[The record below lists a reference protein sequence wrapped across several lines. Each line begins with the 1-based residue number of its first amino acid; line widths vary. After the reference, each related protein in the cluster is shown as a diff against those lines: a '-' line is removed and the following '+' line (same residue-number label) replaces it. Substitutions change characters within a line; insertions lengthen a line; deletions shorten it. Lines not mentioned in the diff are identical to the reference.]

1 MCVVFKCCIRQTHI
15 CNGRTA
21 YKVVETVSGLKIL
34 LVRRAREV
42 FMMINKRL
50 IALIEESKKYI
61 GLTVL
66 YQWIALLANIVFM
79 YSLARMIQALFMDSF
94 VFEEQLV
101 FIALCLIA
109 IVIRYFCKLA
119 QHKTSFYAA
128 RRVKKTLRQKIYQ
141 KLLEF
146 GPSYKNSYAT
156 SEIVQLAVEGVD
168 QLETYFAQY
177 LPQFFYAVLAPLT
190 LFLVLLL
197 ISPVV
202 GIVLLIFV
210 PLIPMTIVLI
220 QKFAKKLLSKYW
232 GQYTQLGDTFL
243 ENLQGLTTA
252 KIYKADDF
260 KHKQMNE
267 EAEHFRR
274 ITMKV
279 LTMQLNSITVMDVVA
294 FGGSALGTILAIQ
307 QVNDQLLSMWEGVFV
322 ILISAE
328 FFLPMRLLGSYFHI
342 AMNGMAASDKIF
354 DLLDMPVREQGTKTV
369 PASSDVSLRNVS
381 FSYDGEKPVLV
392 NVSFGMRANS
402 LNALVGESG
411 CGKSTIAALLT
422 GKLRSYTGD
431 VLFGNTSLSDI
442 SDQNLL
448 QNVTYIGHQAH
459 LFMGSVRSNLAMG
472 NPEAT
477 EEQLWHALE
486 QVNLAEFVKS
496 LGGLNAPVAEKG
508 SNLSGG
514 QRQRL
519 ALARALLHDSQVYI
533 FDEATSNID
542 VESED
547 VIMQQVHQLA
557 QTKMVLVIS
566 HRLVNVKNADQIVV
580 MQRGRVVGS
589 GTHQELLA
597 TNDEY
602 KRMTQA
608 QTELEN
614 YVKGVEA

>member
-1 MCVVFKCCIRQTHI
+1 
-15 CNGRTA
+15 
-21 YKVVETVSGLKIL
+21 
-34 LVRRAREV
+34 
-42 FMMINKRL
+42 MMINKRL

-66 YQWIALLANIVFM
+66 YQWIALIANIVFM
-79 YSLARMIQALFMDSF
+79 YSLARMIEALFMDYF
-94 VFEEQLV
+94 VFEEKLV
-101 FIALCLIA
+101 FIVLCLIA
-109 IVIRYFCKLA
+109 IVIRCFCKLA

-128 RRVKKTLRQKIYQ
+128 KRVKKTLREKIYQ

-190 LFLVLLL
+190 LFLVLLF

-202 GIVLLIFV
+202 GIVLLVFV
-210 PLIPMTIVLI
+210 PLIPMTIVFI
-220 QKFAKKLLSKYW
+220 QRFAKKLLSKYW

-307 QVNDQLLSMWEGVFV
+307 QVNDQLLFMWEGVFV

-354 DLLDMPVREQGTKTV
+354 DLLDMPVQEQGAKTF

-422 GKLRSYTGD
+422 GKLRSYSGD
-431 VLFGNTSLSDI
+431 VLFGNTSLADI

-459 LFMGSVRSNLAMG
+459 LFMGSVRSNLVMG

-477 EEQLWHALE
+477 EDQLWHALE
-486 QVNLAEFVKS
+486 QVNLAEFIRS
-496 LGGLNAPVAEKG
+496 LGGLDAPVAEKG

-519 ALARALLHDSQVYI
+519 ALARALLHNSQMYI

-557 QTKMVLVIS
+557 QSKMVLVIS
-566 HRLVNVKNADQIVV
+566 HRLVNVKNANQIVV
-580 MQRGRVVGS
+580 MQHGRVVGS

>member
-1 MCVVFKCCIRQTHI
+1 
-15 CNGRTA
+15 
-21 YKVVETVSGLKIL
+21 
-34 LVRRAREV
+34 
-42 FMMINKRL
+42 MINKRL

-79 YSLARMIQALFMDSF
+79 YSLARMIEALFMDYF

-109 IVIRYFCKLA
+109 VVTRIFCKLA

-128 RRVKKTLRQKIYQ
+128 KRVKKTLREKIYQ

-202 GIVLLIFV
+202 GIVLLVFV

-252 KIYKADDF
+252 KIYKADGF

-307 QVNDQLLSMWEGVFV
+307 QVNDQLLVMWEGVFV

-354 DLLDMPVREQGTKTV
+354 DLLDMPVRKQGTKTV
-369 PASSDVSLRNVS
+369 PESSDLTLRNVS

-392 NVSFGMRANS
+392 NVSFGIRANS

-422 GKLRSYTGD
+422 GKLRSYSGD

-496 LGGLNAPVAEKG
+496 LGGLDAPVAEKG

-519 ALARALLHDSQVYI
+519 ALARALLHNSQMYI

-580 MQRGRVVGS
+580 MQHGRVVGS

-602 KRMTQA
+602 KRMTRA

>member
-1 MCVVFKCCIRQTHI
+1 
-15 CNGRTA
+15 
-21 YKVVETVSGLKIL
+21 
-34 LVRRAREV
+34 
-42 FMMINKRL
+42 MMINKRL

-79 YSLARMIQALFMDSF
+79 YSLARMIQALFLDYF
-94 VFEEQLV
+94 VLEEQLV

-109 IVIRYFCKLA
+109 IVIRYFCKFA

-128 RRVKKTLRQKIYQ
+128 RRVKKTLREKIYQ

-197 ISPVV
+197 ISPLV
-202 GIVLLIFV
+202 GIVLLVFV

-307 QVNDQLLSMWEGVFV
+307 QVNDQLLFMWEGVFV

-354 DLLDMPVREQGTKTV
+354 DLLDMPVTEQGTKTV
-369 PASSDVSLRNVS
+369 PASSDVALRNVS

-431 VLFGNTSLSDI
+431 VLFGNTSLADI

-448 QNVTYIGHQAH
+448 RNVTYIGHQAH

-496 LGGLNAPVAEKG
+496 LGGLDAPVAEKG

-519 ALARALLHDSQVYI
+519 ALARALLHNSQMYI

-580 MQRGRVVGS
+580 MQYGRVCGS

-597 TNDEY
+597 TNEEY

>member
-1 MCVVFKCCIRQTHI
+1 
-15 CNGRTA
+15 
-21 YKVVETVSGLKIL
+21 
-34 LVRRAREV
+34 
-42 FMMINKRL
+42 MMINKRL

-66 YQWIALLANIVFM
+66 YQWVALLANIVFM
-79 YSLARMIQALFMDSF
+79 YSLARMIQVLFMDYF

-109 IVIRYFCKLA
+109 IVIRYFCKFA

-128 RRVKKTLRQKIYQ
+128 RRVKKTLREKIYQ

-197 ISPVV
+197 ISPLV
-202 GIVLLIFV
+202 GIVLLVFV

-307 QVNDQLLSMWEGVFV
+307 QVNDQLLFMWEGVFV

-369 PASSDVSLRNVS
+369 PASSDVALRNVS

-422 GKLRSYTGD
+422 GKLRSYSGD

-472 NPEAT
+472 NQEAT

-496 LGGLNAPVAEKG
+496 LGGLDAPVAEKG

-519 ALARALLHDSQVYI
+519 ALARALLHNSQMYI

-580 MQRGRVVGS
+580 MQHGRVVGS

-602 KRMTQA
+602 KRMTRA

>member
-1 MCVVFKCCIRQTHI
+1 
-15 CNGRTA
+15 
-21 YKVVETVSGLKIL
+21 
-34 LVRRAREV
+34 
-42 FMMINKRL
+42 MINKRL

-79 YSLARMIQALFMDSF
+79 YSLARMIEALFMDYF

-109 IVIRYFCKLA
+109 VVTRIFCKLA

-128 RRVKKTLRQKIYQ
+128 KRVKKTLREKIYQ

-177 LPQFFYAVLAPLT
+177 LPQFFYAALAPLT
-190 LFLVLLL
+190 LFLTLLF

-202 GIVLLIFV
+202 GIILLVFV

-307 QVNDQLLSMWEGVFV
+307 QVNDQLLFMWEGVFV

-369 PASSDVSLRNVS
+369 PESNDLTLHNAS

-392 NVSFGMRANS
+392 NVSFGIRANS

-422 GKLRSYTGD
+422 GKLRSYSGD

-496 LGGLNAPVAEKG
+496 LGGLDAPVAEKG

-519 ALARALLHDSQVYI
+519 ALARALLHNSQMYI

-580 MQRGRVVGS
+580 MQHGRVVGS

-602 KRMTQA
+602 KRMTRA

>member
-1 MCVVFKCCIRQTHI
+1 
-15 CNGRTA
+15 
-21 YKVVETVSGLKIL
+21 
-34 LVRRAREV
+34 
-42 FMMINKRL
+42 MMINKRL

-66 YQWIALLANIVFM
+66 YQWVALLANIVFM
-79 YSLARMIQALFMDSF
+79 YSLARMIQALFMDYF

-101 FIALCLIA
+101 FIVLCLIA

-128 RRVKKTLRQKIYQ
+128 RRVKKTLREKIYQ

-202 GIVLLIFV
+202 GVVLLVFV

-307 QVNDQLLSMWEGVFV
+307 QINDQLLFMWEGVFV

-369 PASSDVSLRNVS
+369 PASSDVVLRNVS
-381 FSYDGEKPVLV
+381 FSYDGE
-392 NVSFGMRANS
+392 NS

-486 QVNLAEFVKS
+486 QVNLAKFVKS
-496 LGGLNAPVAEKG
+496 LGGLDAPVTEKG

-519 ALARALLHDSQVYI
+519 ALARALLHNSQMYI

-580 MQRGRVVGS
+580 MQHGRVVGS

>member
-1 MCVVFKCCIRQTHI
+1 
-15 CNGRTA
+15 
-21 YKVVETVSGLKIL
+21 
-34 LVRRAREV
+34 
-42 FMMINKRL
+42 MMINKRL

-79 YSLARMIQALFMDSF
+79 YSLARMIQALFLDYF
-94 VFEEQLV
+94 VLEEQLV

-109 IVIRYFCKLA
+109 IVIRYFCKFA

-128 RRVKKTLRQKIYQ
+128 RRVKKTLREKIYQ

-197 ISPVV
+197 ISPLV
-202 GIVLLIFV
+202 GIVLLVFV

-307 QVNDQLLSMWEGVFV
+307 QVNDQLLFMWEGVFV

-369 PASSDVSLRNVS
+369 PASSDVALRNVS

-431 VLFGNTSLSDI
+431 VLFGNTSLADI

-477 EEQLWHALE
+477 EDQLWHALE

-496 LGGLNAPVAEKG
+496 LGGLDAPVAEKG

-519 ALARALLHDSQVYI
+519 ALARALLHNSQMYI

>member
-1 MCVVFKCCIRQTHI
+1 
-15 CNGRTA
+15 
-21 YKVVETVSGLKIL
+21 
-34 LVRRAREV
+34 
-42 FMMINKRL
+42 MINKRL

-79 YSLARMIQALFMDSF
+79 YSLARMIQALFMDYF

-109 IVIRYFCKLA
+109 IVIRYFCNLA

-128 RRVKKTLRQKIYQ
+128 KRVKKTLREKIYQ

-197 ISPVV
+197 ISPEV
-202 GIVLLIFV
+202 GIVLLVFV

-252 KIYKADDF
+252 KIYKADGF

-307 QVNDQLLSMWEGVFV
+307 QVNDHLLVMWEGVFV

-369 PASSDVSLRNVS
+369 PASSDVALRNVS

-422 GKLRSYTGD
+422 GKLRSYSGD

-477 EEQLWHALE
+477 EEQLWHALK

-496 LGGLNAPVAEKG
+496 LGGLDAPVAEKG

-519 ALARALLHDSQVYI
+519 ALARALLHNSQMYI

-557 QTKMVLVIS
+557 QTKMMLVIS

-580 MQRGRVVGS
+580 MQHGRVVGS

-602 KRMTQA
+602 KRMTQV

>member
-1 MCVVFKCCIRQTHI
+1 MDYF
-15 CNGRTA
+15 
-21 YKVVETVSGLKIL
+21 
-34 LVRRAREV
+34 
-42 FMMINKRL
+42 
-50 IALIEESKKYI
+50 
-61 GLTVL
+61 VL
-66 YQWIALLANIVFM
+66 
-79 YSLARMIQALFMDSF
+79 
-94 VFEEQLV
+94 EEQLV
-101 FIALCLIA
+101 FIALCLIS

-128 RRVKKTLRQKIYQ
+128 KRVKKTLREKIYQ

-202 GIVLLIFV
+202 GIVLLVFV

-252 KIYKADDF
+252 KIYKADGF

-307 QVNDQLLSMWEGVFV
+307 QVSDQLLVMWEGVFV

-369 PASSDVSLRNVS
+369 PASSDVALRNVS

-392 NVSFGMRANS
+392 NVSFGMHANS

-422 GKLRSYTGD
+422 GKLRSYSGD

-496 LGGLNAPVAEKG
+496 LGGLDAPVAEKG

-519 ALARALLHDSQVYI
+519 ALARALLHNSQMYI

-557 QTKMVLVIS
+557 QSKMVLVIS

-580 MQRGRVVGS
+580 MQHGRVVGS

-602 KRMTQA
+602 KRMTRA

>member
-1 MCVVFKCCIRQTHI
+1 
-15 CNGRTA
+15 
-21 YKVVETVSGLKIL
+21 
-34 LVRRAREV
+34 
-42 FMMINKRL
+42 MINKRL
-50 IALIEESKKYI
+50 ISLIEESKKYI

-79 YSLARMIQALFMDSF
+79 YSLTRMIEALFMDYF
-94 VFEEQLV
+94 VLEEQLV

-128 RRVKKTLRQKIYQ
+128 KRVKKILREKIYQ

-177 LPQFFYAVLAPLT
+177 LPQFFYAALAPLT
-190 LFLVLLL
+190 LFLTLLL

-202 GIVLLIFV
+202 GIVLLVFV

-307 QVNDQLLSMWEGVFV
+307 QVNDQILFMWEGVFV

-369 PASSDVSLRNVS
+369 PASSDVALRNVS

-392 NVSFGMRANS
+392 NVSFRMRANS

-431 VLFGNTSLSDI
+431 VLFGNTSLADI

-496 LGGLNAPVAEKG
+496 LGGLDAPVAEKG

-519 ALARALLHDSQVYI
+519 ALARALLHGSQVYI

>member
-1 MCVVFKCCIRQTHI
+1 
-15 CNGRTA
+15 
-21 YKVVETVSGLKIL
+21 
-34 LVRRAREV
+34 
-42 FMMINKRL
+42 MMINKRL

-79 YSLARMIQALFMDSF
+79 YSLARMIQALFLDYF
-94 VFEEQLV
+94 VLEEQLV

-109 IVIRYFCKLA
+109 IVIRYFCKFA

-128 RRVKKTLRQKIYQ
+128 RRVKKTLREKIYQ

-197 ISPVV
+197 ISPLV
-202 GIVLLIFV
+202 GIVLLVFV

-307 QVNDQLLSMWEGVFV
+307 QVNDQLLFMWEGVFV

-369 PASSDVSLRNVS
+369 PASSDVALRNVS

-431 VLFGNTSLSDI
+431 VLFGNTSLADI

-496 LGGLNAPVAEKG
+496 LGGLDAPVAEKG

-519 ALARALLHDSQVYI
+519 ALARALLHNSQMYI

>member
-1 MCVVFKCCIRQTHI
+1 MDYF
-15 CNGRTA
+15 
-21 YKVVETVSGLKIL
+21 
-34 LVRRAREV
+34 
-42 FMMINKRL
+42 
-50 IALIEESKKYI
+50 
-61 GLTVL
+61 VL
-66 YQWIALLANIVFM
+66 
-79 YSLARMIQALFMDSF
+79 
-94 VFEEQLV
+94 EEQLV

-128 RRVKKTLRQKIYQ
+128 KRVKKTLREKIYQ

-177 LPQFFYAVLAPLT
+177 LPQFFYAALAPLT
-190 LFLVLLL
+190 LFLTLLF

-202 GIVLLIFV
+202 GIVLLVFV

-252 KIYKADDF
+252 KIYKADGF

-307 QVNDQLLSMWEGVFV
+307 QVNDQFLFMWEGVFV

-369 PASSDVSLRNVS
+369 PASSDVALRNVS

-422 GKLRSYTGD
+422 GKLRSYSGD

-496 LGGLNAPVAEKG
+496 LGGLDEPVAEKG

-519 ALARALLHDSQVYI
+519 ALARALLHNSQMYI

-580 MQRGRVVGS
+580 MQHGRVVGS

-602 KRMTQA
+602 KRMTRA

>member
-1 MCVVFKCCIRQTHI
+1 
-15 CNGRTA
+15 
-21 YKVVETVSGLKIL
+21 
-34 LVRRAREV
+34 
-42 FMMINKRL
+42 MINKRL

-79 YSLARMIQALFMDSF
+79 YSLARMIEALFMDYF

-109 IVIRYFCKLA
+109 VVTRIFCKLA

-128 RRVKKTLRQKIYQ
+128 KRVKKTLREKIYQ

-177 LPQFFYAVLAPLT
+177 LPQFFYAALAPLT
-190 LFLVLLL
+190 LFLTLLF

-202 GIVLLIFV
+202 GIVLLVFV

-294 FGGSALGTILAIQ
+294 FGGSALGMILAIQ
-307 QVNDQLLSMWEGVFV
+307 QVNDQLIFMWQGVFI

-354 DLLDMPVREQGTKTV
+354 DLLDTPVREQGTKTV
-369 PASSDVSLRNVS
+369 PESSDLTLRNVS

-422 GKLRSYTGD
+422 GKLRSYSGD

-496 LGGLNAPVAEKG
+496 LGGLDASVAEKG

-519 ALARALLHDSQVYI
+519 ALARALLHNSQMYI

-580 MQRGRVVGS
+580 MQHGRVVGS

-602 KRMTQA
+602 KRMTRA
-608 QTELEN
+608 QNELEN

>member
-1 MCVVFKCCIRQTHI
+1 
-15 CNGRTA
+15 
-21 YKVVETVSGLKIL
+21 
-34 LVRRAREV
+34 
-42 FMMINKRL
+42 MMINKRL

-79 YSLARMIQALFMDSF
+79 YSLARMIEALFIDYF

-109 IVIRYFCKLA
+109 VVTRIFCKLA

-128 RRVKKTLRQKIYQ
+128 KRVKKTLREKIYQ

-177 LPQFFYAVLAPLT
+177 LPQFFYAALAPLT
-190 LFLVLLL
+190 LFLTLLF

-202 GIVLLIFV
+202 GIVLLVFV

-252 KIYKADDF
+252 KIYKADGF

-307 QVNDQLLSMWEGVFV
+307 QVNDHLLVMWEGVFV

-369 PASSDVSLRNVS
+369 PESSDLTLRNVS

-422 GKLRSYTGD
+422 GKLRSYSGD

-486 QVNLAEFVKS
+486 QVNLAEFIKS
-496 LGGLNAPVAEKG
+496 LGGLDAPVAEKG

-519 ALARALLHDSQVYI
+519 ALARALLHNSQMYI

-557 QTKMVLVIS
+557 QTKLVLVIS

-580 MQRGRVVGS
+580 MQHGRVVGS

>member
-1 MCVVFKCCIRQTHI
+1 
-15 CNGRTA
+15 
-21 YKVVETVSGLKIL
+21 
-34 LVRRAREV
+34 
-42 FMMINKRL
+42 
-50 IALIEESKKYI
+50 
-61 GLTVL
+61 
-66 YQWIALLANIVFM
+66 
-79 YSLARMIQALFMDSF
+79 
-94 VFEEQLV
+94 
-101 FIALCLIA
+101 
-109 IVIRYFCKLA
+109 
-119 QHKTSFYAA
+119 
-128 RRVKKTLRQKIYQ
+128 
-141 KLLEF
+141 
-146 GPSYKNSYAT
+146 
-156 SEIVQLAVEGVD
+156 
-168 QLETYFAQY
+168 
-177 LPQFFYAVLAPLT
+177 
-190 LFLVLLL
+190 
-197 ISPVV
+197 
-202 GIVLLIFV
+202 
-210 PLIPMTIVLI
+210 MTIVLI

-307 QVNDQLLSMWEGVFV
+307 QVNDQLLFMWEGVFV

-369 PASSDVSLRNVS
+369 PASSDVALRNVS

-422 GKLRSYTGD
+422 GKLRSYSGD

-496 LGGLNAPVAEKG
+496 LGGLDAPVAEKG

-519 ALARALLHDSQVYI
+519 ALARALLHNSQMYI

-557 QTKMVLVIS
+557 QIKMVLVIS

-580 MQRGRVVGS
+580 MQHGRVVGS

>member
-1 MCVVFKCCIRQTHI
+1 
-15 CNGRTA
+15 
-21 YKVVETVSGLKIL
+21 
-34 LVRRAREV
+34 
-42 FMMINKRL
+42 MINKRL

-79 YSLARMIQALFMDSF
+79 YSLARMIEALFMDYF
-94 VFEEQLV
+94 VLEEQLV

-119 QHKTSFYAA
+119 QHKTSFCAA
-128 RRVKKTLRQKIYQ
+128 KRVKKTLREKIYQ

-177 LPQFFYAVLAPLT
+177 LPQFFYAALAPLT
-190 LFLVLLL
+190 LFLTLLF

-202 GIVLLIFV
+202 GIVLLVFV

-252 KIYKADDF
+252 KIYKADGF

-294 FGGSALGTILAIQ
+294 FGGSALGAILAIQ
-307 QVNDQLLSMWEGVFV
+307 QVNDRFLFMWEGIFV

-369 PASSDVSLRNVS
+369 PESSDLTLHNVS

-422 GKLRSYTGD
+422 GKLRSYSGD

-496 LGGLNAPVAEKG
+496 LGGLDAPVAEKG

-519 ALARALLHDSQVYI
+519 ALARALLHNSQMYI

-580 MQRGRVVGS
+580 MQHGRVVGS

-602 KRMTQA
+602 KRMTRA

>member
-1 MCVVFKCCIRQTHI
+1 
-15 CNGRTA
+15 
-21 YKVVETVSGLKIL
+21 
-34 LVRRAREV
+34 
-42 FMMINKRL
+42 MMINKRL

-79 YSLARMIQALFMDSF
+79 YSFARMIQALFMDSF

-109 IVIRYFCKLA
+109 LVIRYFCKLA

-197 ISPVV
+197 ISPLV
-202 GIVLLIFV
+202 GIVLLVFV

-307 QVNDQLLSMWEGVFV
+307 QVNDQLLFMWEGVFV

-354 DLLDMPVREQGTKTV
+354 DLLDMPVTEQGSKTV
-369 PASSDVSLRNVS
+369 PASSDVALRNVS

-431 VLFGNTSLSDI
+431 VLFGNTSLADI

-472 NPEAT
+472 NPKAT

-496 LGGLNAPVAEKG
+496 LGGLDASVAEKG

-519 ALARALLHDSQVYI
+519 ALARALLHNSQMYI

-580 MQRGRVVGS
+580 MQHGRVVGS

>member
-1 MCVVFKCCIRQTHI
+1 
-15 CNGRTA
+15 
-21 YKVVETVSGLKIL
+21 
-34 LVRRAREV
+34 
-42 FMMINKRL
+42 MMINKRL

-79 YSLARMIQALFMDSF
+79 YSLARMIEALFIDYF
-94 VFEEQLV
+94 VLEEQLV

-109 IVIRYFCKLA
+109 VVTRIFCKVA

-128 RRVKKTLRQKIYQ
+128 KRVKKTLREKIYQ

-177 LPQFFYAVLAPLT
+177 LPQFFYAALAPLT
-190 LFLVLLL
+190 LFLTLLF

-307 QVNDQLLSMWEGVFV
+307 QVNDQFLVMWEGVFV

-354 DLLDMPVREQGTKTV
+354 DLLDTPVREQGTKTV
-369 PASSDVSLRNVS
+369 PESSDLTLRNVS

-422 GKLRSYTGD
+422 GKLRSYSGD
-431 VLFGNTSLSDI
+431 VLFGNTSLAAI

-486 QVNLAEFVKS
+486 QVNLAEFIKS
-496 LGGLNAPVAEKG
+496 LGGLDAPVAEKG

-519 ALARALLHDSQVYI
+519 ALARALLHNSQMYI

-580 MQRGRVVGS
+580 MQHGRVVGS

>member
-1 MCVVFKCCIRQTHI
+1 
-15 CNGRTA
+15 
-21 YKVVETVSGLKIL
+21 
-34 LVRRAREV
+34 
-42 FMMINKRL
+42 MINKRL

-79 YSLARMIQALFMDSF
+79 YSLARMIEALFIDYF

-109 IVIRYFCKLA
+109 VVTRIFCKLA

-128 RRVKKTLRQKIYQ
+128 KRVKKTLREKIYQ

-202 GIVLLIFV
+202 GIVLLVFV

-252 KIYKADDF
+252 KIYKADGF

-294 FGGSALGTILAIQ
+294 FGGSALGMILAIQ
-307 QVNDQLLSMWEGVFV
+307 QVNDQLIFMWQGVFI

-354 DLLDMPVREQGTKTV
+354 DLLDMPVRAQGTKTV
-369 PASSDVSLRNVS
+369 PESSDLTLRNVS

-422 GKLRSYTGD
+422 GKLRSYSGD
-431 VLFGNTSLSDI
+431 VLFGNISLSDI

-496 LGGLNAPVAEKG
+496 LGGLDEPVAEKG

-519 ALARALLHDSQVYI
+519 ALARALLHNSPMYI

-580 MQRGRVVGS
+580 MQHGRIVGS

>member
-1 MCVVFKCCIRQTHI
+1 
-15 CNGRTA
+15 
-21 YKVVETVSGLKIL
+21 
-34 LVRRAREV
+34 
-42 FMMINKRL
+42 MINKRL

-66 YQWIALLANIVFM
+66 YQWLALLANIVFM
-79 YSLARMIQALFMDSF
+79 YSLARMIEALFMNYF

-101 FIALCLIA
+101 FIGLYLIA
-109 IVIRYFCKLA
+109 VVTRIFCKLA

-128 RRVKKTLRQKIYQ
+128 KRVKKTLREKIYQ

-177 LPQFFYAVLAPLT
+177 LPQFFYAALAPLT

-202 GIVLLIFV
+202 GIVLLVFV

-252 KIYKADDF
+252 KIYKADGF

-307 QVNDQLLSMWEGVFV
+307 QVNDHLLFMWEGVFV

-369 PASSDVSLRNVS
+369 PESSDLTLRNVS

-422 GKLRSYTGD
+422 GKLRSYSGD
-431 VLFGNTSLSDI
+431 VLFGDTSLSDI

-496 LGGLNAPVAEKG
+496 LGGLDAPVAEKG

-519 ALARALLHDSQVYI
+519 ALARALLHNSQMYI

-580 MQRGRVVGS
+580 MQHGRVVGC

>member
-1 MCVVFKCCIRQTHI
+1 
-15 CNGRTA
+15 
-21 YKVVETVSGLKIL
+21 
-34 LVRRAREV
+34 
-42 FMMINKRL
+42 MINKRL

-79 YSLARMIQALFMDSF
+79 YSLARMIEALFIDYF

-109 IVIRYFCKLA
+109 VVTRIFCKLA

-128 RRVKKTLRQKIYQ
+128 KRVKKTLREKIYQ

-177 LPQFFYAVLAPLT
+177 LPQFFYAALAPLT
-190 LFLVLLL
+190 LFLTLLF

-202 GIVLLIFV
+202 GIVLLVFV

-252 KIYKADDF
+252 KIYKADGF

-307 QVNDQLLSMWEGVFV
+307 QVNDQLLFMWEGVFV

-369 PASSDVSLRNVS
+369 PESSDLTLHNVS
-381 FSYDGEKPVLV
+381 FSYDGEKLVLV

-422 GKLRSYTGD
+422 GKLRSYSGD

-448 QNVTYIGHQAH
+448 QNITYIGHQAH

-496 LGGLNAPVAEKG
+496 LGGLDAPVAEKG

-519 ALARALLHDSQVYI
+519 ALARALLHNSQMYI

-580 MQRGRVVGS
+580 MQHGRVVGS

>member
-1 MCVVFKCCIRQTHI
+1 
-15 CNGRTA
+15 
-21 YKVVETVSGLKIL
+21 
-34 LVRRAREV
+34 
-42 FMMINKRL
+42 MMINKRL

-79 YSLARMIQALFMDSF
+79 YSLARMIQALFMDYF

-119 QHKTSFYAA
+119 QHKTSFYAT
-128 RRVKKTLRQKIYQ
+128 RRVKKTLREKIYQ

-307 QVNDQLLSMWEGVFV
+307 QVNDQLLFMWEGVFV

-472 NPEAT
+472 NPETT

-496 LGGLNAPVAEKG
+496 LGGLDAPVAEKG

-519 ALARALLHDSQVYI
+519 ALARALLHNSQMYI

>member
-1 MCVVFKCCIRQTHI
+1 
-15 CNGRTA
+15 
-21 YKVVETVSGLKIL
+21 
-34 LVRRAREV
+34 
-42 FMMINKRL
+42 MINKRL

-79 YSLARMIQALFMDSF
+79 YSLARMIEALFMDYF

-109 IVIRYFCKLA
+109 VVTRIFCKLA

-128 RRVKKTLRQKIYQ
+128 KRVKKTLREKIYQ

-202 GIVLLIFV
+202 GIVLLVFV

-260 KHKQMNE
+260 KHKQMND

-307 QVNDQLLSMWEGVFV
+307 QVNDQLLFMWEGVFV

-369 PASSDVSLRNVS
+369 PASSDVALRNVS

-422 GKLRSYTGD
+422 GKLRSYSGD

-496 LGGLNAPVAEKG
+496 LGGLDAPVAEKG

-519 ALARALLHDSQVYI
+519 ALARALLHNSQMYI

-580 MQRGRVVGS
+580 MQHGRVVGS

>member
-1 MCVVFKCCIRQTHI
+1 
-15 CNGRTA
+15 
-21 YKVVETVSGLKIL
+21 
-34 LVRRAREV
+34 
-42 FMMINKRL
+42 MMINKRL

-79 YSLARMIQALFMDSF
+79 YSLARMIQALFMDYF
-94 VFEEQLV
+94 VLEEQLV

-109 IVIRYFCKLA
+109 IVIGYLCKLA

-128 RRVKKTLRQKIYQ
+128 KRVKKTLREKIYQ

-177 LPQFFYAVLAPLT
+177 LPQFFYAALAPLT
-190 LFLVLLL
+190 LFLTLLF

-202 GIVLLIFV
+202 GIVLLVFV

-307 QVNDQLLSMWEGVFV
+307 QVNDQILFMWEGVFV

-369 PASSDVSLRNVS
+369 PESNDLTLHNVS

-422 GKLRSYTGD
+422 GKLRSYSGD

-448 QNVTYIGHQAH
+448 QNVTYIGHQAY

-496 LGGLNAPVAEKG
+496 LGGLDAPVAEKG

-519 ALARALLHDSQVYI
+519 ALARALLHNSQMYI

-557 QTKMVLVIS
+557 QSKMVLVIS

>member
-1 MCVVFKCCIRQTHI
+1 
-15 CNGRTA
+15 
-21 YKVVETVSGLKIL
+21 
-34 LVRRAREV
+34 
-42 FMMINKRL
+42 MMINKRL

-61 GLTVL
+61 GFTVL

-79 YSLARMIQALFMDSF
+79 YSLARMIQALFMDYF
-94 VFEEQLV
+94 VLEEQLV
-101 FIALCLIA
+101 FIGLCLIA
-109 IVIRYFCKLA
+109 AVIRIYCKVA

-128 RRVKKTLRQKIYQ
+128 KRVKKTLREKIYQ

-177 LPQFFYAVLAPLT
+177 LPQFFYAALAPLT
-190 LFLVLLL
+190 LFLTLLF

-202 GIVLLIFV
+202 GIILLVFV

-232 GQYTQLGDTFL
+232 GQYAQLGDTFL

-260 KHKQMNE
+260 KHKQMND
-267 EAEHFRR
+267 EAEYFRR

-294 FGGSALGTILAIQ
+294 FGGSALGMILAIQ
-307 QVNDQLLSMWEGVFV
+307 QVNDQFLVMWEGVFV

-369 PASSDVSLRNVS
+369 PASSDVALRNVS

-422 GKLRSYTGD
+422 GKLRSYSGD

-496 LGGLNAPVAEKG
+496 LGGLDAPVAEKG

-519 ALARALLHDSQVYI
+519 ALARALLHNSQMYI

-580 MQRGRVVGS
+580 MQHGRVVGS

-602 KRMTQA
+602 KRMTRA

>member
-1 MCVVFKCCIRQTHI
+1 
-15 CNGRTA
+15 
-21 YKVVETVSGLKIL
+21 
-34 LVRRAREV
+34 
-42 FMMINKRL
+42 MINKRL

-66 YQWIALLANIVFM
+66 YQWIALLSNIVFM
-79 YSLARMIQALFMDSF
+79 YSLARMIQALFLDYF
-94 VFEEQLV
+94 VLEEQLV

-109 IVIRYFCKLA
+109 IVIRYFCKFA

-128 RRVKKTLRQKIYQ
+128 RRVKKTLREKIYQ

-202 GIVLLIFV
+202 GIVLLVFV

-307 QVNDQLLSMWEGVFV
+307 QVNDQLLFMWEGVFV

-369 PASSDVSLRNVS
+369 PASSDVALRNVS

-431 VLFGNTSLSDI
+431 VLFGNTSLADI

-496 LGGLNAPVAEKG
+496 LGGLDAPVAEKG

-519 ALARALLHDSQVYI
+519 ALARALLHNSQMYI

-580 MQRGRVVGS
+580 MQHGRVVGS

-602 KRMTQA
+602 KRMTRA

>member
-1 MCVVFKCCIRQTHI
+1 
-15 CNGRTA
+15 
-21 YKVVETVSGLKIL
+21 
-34 LVRRAREV
+34 
-42 FMMINKRL
+42 MINKRL

-79 YSLARMIQALFMDSF
+79 YSLARMIQALFMDYF
-94 VFEEQLV
+94 VLEEQLV
-101 FIALCLIA
+101 FIALCLIT

-128 RRVKKTLRQKIYQ
+128 KRVKKTLREKIYQ

-177 LPQFFYAVLAPLT
+177 LPQFFYAALAPLT
-190 LFLVLLL
+190 LFLTLLF

-202 GIVLLIFV
+202 GIILLVFV

-294 FGGSALGTILAIQ
+294 FGGSALGMILAIQ
-307 QVNDQLLSMWEGVFV
+307 QVNDQLIFMWQGVFI

-354 DLLDMPVREQGTKTV
+354 DLLDTPVREQGTKTV
-369 PASSDVSLRNVS
+369 PESSDLTLRNVS

-431 VLFGNTSLSDI
+431 VLFGNTSLADI

-448 QNVTYIGHQAH
+448 RNVTYIGHQAH

-496 LGGLNAPVAEKG
+496 LGGLDAPVAEKG

-519 ALARALLHDSQVYI
+519 ALARALLHNSQMYI
-533 FDEATSNID
+533 LDEATSNID

>member
-1 MCVVFKCCIRQTHI
+1 
-15 CNGRTA
+15 
-21 YKVVETVSGLKIL
+21 
-34 LVRRAREV
+34 
-42 FMMINKRL
+42 MINKRL

-79 YSLARMIQALFMDSF
+79 YSLARMIEALFMDYF
-94 VFEEQLV
+94 VLEEQLV

-109 IVIRYFCKLA
+109 MVTRIFCKVA

-128 RRVKKTLRQKIYQ
+128 KRVKKTLREKIYQ

-156 SEIVQLAVEGVD
+156 SEIIQLAVEGVD

-177 LPQFFYAVLAPLT
+177 LPQFFYAALAPLT
-190 LFLVLLL
+190 LFLTLLF

-202 GIVLLIFV
+202 GIVLLVFV

-252 KIYKADDF
+252 KIYKADGF

-294 FGGSALGTILAIQ
+294 FGGSALGAILAIQ
-307 QVNDQLLSMWEGVFV
+307 QVNDQLIFMWQGVFI

-369 PASSDVSLRNVS
+369 PASSDVALRNVS

-422 GKLRSYTGD
+422 GKLRSYSGD

-496 LGGLNAPVAEKG
+496 LGGLDEPVAEKG

-519 ALARALLHDSQVYI
+519 ALARALLHNSQMYI

-580 MQRGRVVGS
+580 MQHGRVVGS